1 VTAYRLVAERQTDLD
16 IEAAVEWYEG
26 EQFGLGLEF
35 LVELRASY
43 NRIIENPFKYQ
54 HLRSGIRRALLHRFP
69 YAVYFAVEGD
79 TIVVVAVLHAGRD
92 PVEWKRRR

>member
-16 IEAAVEWYEG
+16 IEAAVEWYER

-43 NRIIENPFKYQ
+43 NRIIENPFKY
-54 HLRSGIRRALLHRFP
+54 
-69 YAVYFAVEGD
+69 
-79 TIVVVAVLHAGRD
+79 
-92 PVEWKRRR
+92 